1 MEALRDCSVVA
12 GSYRFG
18 EFGGS
23 VGVIGPT
30 RMPYEQVVA
39 LVDYVA
45 AAVGTILQRN

>member
-1 MEALRDCSVVA
+1 VA

-23 VGVIGPT
+23 IGVIGPT
-30 RMPYEQVVA
+30 RMSYDHVVP

-45 AAVGTILQRN
+45 GAVANALARN